1 MSNYPDDISGRDL
14 CYMEGCLGNGV
25 CSRCGEVNY
34 RLIGYYGAVAR
45 WAKAWGVS
53 EDEAARRIEAHR
65 EERLARFEE
74 KEAAQMQ
81 RIAEDEANQDNTWK

>member
-34 RLIGYYGAVAR
+34 RLMGYYGAVAR

-53 EDEAARRIEAHR
+53 EDEAMRRMDLNAEHR
-65 EERLARFEE
+65 MAKEENQE
-74 KEAAQMQ
+74 KHP
-81 RIAEDEANQDNTWK
+81 